1 MDQRQD
7 QPEGHQH
14 QGQAIAR
21 AAARLAG
28 GPQFH
33 THLNTELG
41 VGHLLGLLSGA
52 HDFGLH
58 LGPPGIASGP
68 LVGQTG
74 SGGPR
79 IAGLGGADGLGLDQG
94 DGCGFRPDARGE
106 WRGRRCE

>member
-1 MDQRQD
+1 MDQHQD

-14 QGQAIAR
+14 QGQAIDR
-21 AAARLAG
+21 AAARLTG

-33 THLNTELG
+33 AHLKTQLR

-52 HDFGLH
+52 QDFTLH
-58 LGPPGIASGP
+58 LGPPGIAPGP
-68 LVGQTG
+68 LVERTG

-79 IAGLGGADGLGLDQG
+79 IAGLGVRHRIGLDQG

-106 WRGRRCE
+106 RRGRRCE